1 MFNTKNATFSNIGK
15 IEKIFLKSDGGGYD
29 DGGDAHVDGRGIQ
42 IIRSGAHYASQ
53 PWKCL
58 KRLHSNF

>member
-29 DGGDAHVDGRGIQ
+29 DGGDGRGIQ
-42 IIRSGAHYASQ
+42 IIRSRAHYASQ

-58 KRLHSNF
+58 KRIQLNF